1 LFALRS
7 HKLLLNRYQL
17 ARPKRAEMARP
28 FDHEGNKLIALVRE
42 DRDPAAE

>member
-1 LFALRS
+1 LFALCS
-7 HKLLLNRYQL
+7 HELLLNRHQL

-28 FDHEGNKLIALVRE
+28 FDHEGNQLIALARE